1 MKEVLSPVVDPPA
14 ARINAKALPDPPGS
28 RYGIVFLL
36 AAALLIRLLF
46 FFAGIE
52 RGLFYPD
59 ETEYVEL
66 AKNLALHN
74 EFLYKDHLTSF
85 RPPGFAFLMS
95 VVFRLFDTTS
105 PVPVRAMQ
113 MLFSVLTVGVIYL
126 LGRDGWGEKVGLI
139 AAGIFAF
146 YPSFIGL
153 TNMLLTEPCYIF
165 CISLSCWAMVR
176 HLRNPHAGW
185 AAGSGVALGLGTL
198 IRDTLFYGGPVTTLF
213 LLVHAWRDR
222 RYHWHH
228 IAAFAGGFVIVIAP
242 WSIRNTLLHGQ
253 FTMIST
259 VGGINL
265 YLCNTHESPMIHT
278 GYIFIERAIQGHD
291 GYYYDSLFPELK
303 GASETAKQNLAMQK
317 GLAYMLEY
325 PWTTFLRSLSRLVD
339 FWGQERLVINQVMAG
354 YYGEVSPFVLLGV
367 IVAVLASFS
376 GVIVASSF
384 GYCFTKLRA
393 FDIFGLVFIAYYT
406 GMHALV
412 LGHPRYHLP
421 LLPFLAIVA
430 ARAYV
435 ARAEI
440 RANWRSRR
448 SVVAMSIIGV
458 FVIMWIIGIFF
469 FDPDKVQM
477 LVQWLK

>member
-1 MKEVLSPVVDPPA
+1 MKDLLSATADSPV
-14 ARINAKALPDPPGS
+14 ARLDETATPMPRRR
-28 RYGIVFLL
+28 RYGIFLLL
-36 AAALLIRLLF
+36 AAALAVRLLV
-46 FFAGIE
+46 FFAGLDN
-52 RGLFYPD
+52 GLFYPD
-59 ETEYVEL
+59 EAEYIEL
-66 AKNLALHN
+66 AKNLAVAN
-74 EFLYKDHLTSF
+74 EFSYKDHLTSF
-85 RPPGFAFLMS
+85 RPPGFAFLMALI
-95 VVFRLFDTTS
+95 FRLFDTTS
-105 PVPVRAMQ
+105 PVPVRVMQ
-113 MLFSVLTVGVIYL
+113 IAFSMLTVWVIYL
-126 LGRDGWGEKVGLI
+126 FGRDGWGEKVGLI

-146 YPSFIGL
+146 YPSFVGFN
-153 TNMLLTEPCYIF
+153 NMLLTEPSNIF
-165 CISLSCWAMVR
+165 CLSLACWAMVR

-185 AAGSGVALGLGTL
+185 AAGAGVALGLGTL

-222 RYHWHH
+222 RYRWHH

-242 WSIRNTLLHGQ
+242 WIIRNTLLHGQ

-278 GYIFIERAIQGHD
+278 GYIFIERAIQGQD

-325 PWTTFLRSLSRLVD
+325 PWTTFLRSLSRFVD
-339 FWGQERLVINQVMAG
+339 FWGQERLVINQVMAN
-354 YYGEVSPFVLLGV
+354 YYGEAPAAVLLLV
-367 IVAVLASFS
+367 ILAVFVSFS
-376 GVIVASSF
+376 SVVIASSF
-384 GYCFTKLRA
+384 GYCFTKLDA

-421 LLPFLAIVA
+421 LLPFLAVVA
-430 ARAYV
+430 ARACV

-448 SVVAMSIIGV
+448 FVLAMSIIGV
-458 FVIMWIIGIFF
+458 FVIVWIIGIFF
-469 FDPDKVQM
+469 FDPDKIEM
-477 LVQWLK
+477 LMQLLK

>member
-1 MKEVLSPVVDPPA
+1 MKEALSPVVDPPVA
-14 ARINAKALPDPPGS
+14 HANAKARPEPSGS

-36 AAALLIRLLF
+36 AAALLLRLLV
-46 FFAGIE
+46 FFAGID

-59 ETEYVEL
+59 ESEYVEL
-66 AKNLALHN
+66 AKNLAVHN
-74 EFLYKDHLTSF
+74 AFLYKDHLTSF

-105 PVPVRAMQ
+105 PVPVRVMQ
-113 MLFSVLTVGVIYL
+113 IVFSMLTVWVMYL
-126 LGRDGWGEKVGLI
+126 IGRDGWGEKVGLI
-139 AAGIFAF
+139 AAGVFAF
-146 YPSFIGL
+146 YPSFIGFN
-153 TNMLLTEPCYIF
+153 NMLLTEPSYIF
-165 CISLSCWAMVR
+165 CISLGCWAMVR
-176 HLRNPHAGW
+176 HLQNPHAGW
-185 AAGSGVALGLGTL
+185 AAGSGVAFGLGTL

-213 LLVHAWRDR
+213 LLVLAWRDR
-222 RYHWHH
+222 RYRWHQV
-228 IAAFAGGFVIVIAP
+228 AAFAGGFVIVIAP
-242 WSIRNTLLHGQ
+242 WIIRNTLLHGQ

-265 YLCNTHESPMIHT
+265 YLCNSHESPMIHT
-278 GYIFIERAIQGHD
+278 GYIFIERAIQGQD

-325 PWTTFLRSLSRLVD
+325 PWTTFLRSLSRFVD

-354 YYGEVSPFVLLGV
+354 YYGEVSIVVLLPV
-367 IVAVLASFS
+367 ILAVFVSFS
-376 GVIVASSF
+376 GVIIASCF
-384 GYCFTKLRA
+384 GYCFAKLRA

-430 ARAYV
+430 ARACV

-448 SVVAMSIIGV
+448 FVLAMSIIGV
-458 FVIMWIIGIFF
+458 FVIVWIIGIFF
-469 FDPDKVQM
+469 FDPDKVEMVIQ
-477 LVQWLK
+477 LLK

>member
-1 MKEVLSPVVDPPA
+1 MKEILSPVVEPPV
-14 ARINAKALPDPPGS
+14 ARANAKASPEPSGR
-28 RYGIVFLL
+28 RYGIGFLL
-36 AAALLIRLLF
+36 AAALSVRLLV
-46 FFAGIE
+46 FFAGID

-59 ETEYVEL
+59 ESEYVEL
-66 AKNLALHN
+66 AKNLAIHN
-74 EFLYKDHLTSF
+74 EFLYKGHLTSF

-95 VVFRLFDTTS
+95 VVFRLFGTTS

-113 MLFSVLTVGVIYL
+113 IVFSMLTVWMIYL
-126 LGRDGWGEKVGLI
+126 TGRDGWGKKVGLI

-146 YPSFIGL
+146 YPSFVGFNNI
-153 TNMLLTEPCYIF
+153 LLTEPSYIF
-165 CISLSCWAMVR
+165 FISLACWAMVR
-176 HLRNPHAGW
+176 HLQNPHAGW
-185 AAGSGVALGLGTL
+185 AAASGVAFGLGTL

-222 RYHWHH
+222 RYRWHQV
-228 IAAFAGGFVIVIAP
+228 AAFAGGFVIVIAP
-242 WSIRNTLLHGQ
+242 WIIRNTLLHGQ

-265 YLCNTHESPMIHT
+265 YLCNTNEAPMIHT
-278 GYIFIERAIQGHD
+278 GSIFIERARQGQD

-303 GASETAKQNLAMQK
+303 GASETTKQNLAMQK

-325 PWTTFLRSLSRLVD
+325 PWTTFVRSLSRFVD
-339 FWGQERLVINQVMAG
+339 FWGQERLVINQVMAA
-354 YYGEVSPFVLLGV
+354 YYGEVSSLVLLTV
-367 IVAVLASFS
+367 IAAVFASFS
-376 GVIVASSF
+376 GVIAASSF
-384 GYCFTKLRA
+384 GYCFTELRA
-393 FDIFGLVFIAYYT
+393 FDVFGLVFIAYYA

-421 LLPFLAIVA
+421 LLPFLAIAA

-440 RANWRSRR
+440 YANWRSRR
-448 SVVAMSIIGV
+448 FVVAMSIIGA

-469 FDPDKVQM
+469 FDPDKIEM
-477 LVQWLK
+477 LMQLLK